1 MVRNELCTLSFVFCT
16 LSFEQGIR
24 SETKNKVL
32 SKVQSTDSDFI
43 MKSMT
48 GYGRGSADGEHFAV
62 SVDLKTVNNRF
73 LDVHLRL
80 TGELSSLEPI
90 IKRQIS
96 SKLSRGRVDV
106 TVNFEKTSQTAYE
119 LNRPLIA
126 GYVHA
131 LREMQKEFSIGGE
144 LDINVLARLPGALQP
159 ARDGLS
165 DEVVAGIEK
174 ALAEGLDELER
185 MRAQE
190 GETLRREMAERIE
203 KIDALVPTIENAAAG
218 LVDAYRARLQKRIG
232 ELLTRNGQLVEID
245 PARLAQEVAYLSDRS
260 DVSEEMVRLRSHLA
274 QFREA
279 LNAAGE
285 TGKMLDFLLQE
296 LNREANTTLSKSTDL
311 TIKEAAL
318 AIKAE
323 VEKLREQVQNV
334 E

>member
-1 MVRNELCTLSFVFCT
+1 
-16 LSFEQGIR
+16 
-24 SETKNKVL
+24 
-32 SKVQSTDSDFI
+32 

-48 GYGRGSADGEHFAV
+48 GYGRGSADGEHFSV

-80 TGELSSLEPI
+80 GGELSALEPV

-96 SKLSRGRVDV
+96 SRLSRGRVDV
-106 TVNFEKTSQTAYE
+106 TINFEKTSHTAYE

-126 GYVHA
+126 GYVNA
-131 LREMQKEFSIGGE
+131 LRDMQAEFGVAGE

-159 ARDGLS
+159 SRDGLS
-165 DEVVAGIEK
+165 EEVTEGIYK
-174 ALAEGLDELER
+174 ALASALDELER

-190 GETLRREMAERIE
+190 GEALRQEMADRIDN
-203 KIDALVPTIENAAAG
+203 ISTLVPKIENAAAG
-218 LVDAYRARLQKRIG
+218 LVDAYRLRLQKRIS
-232 ELLTRNGQLVEID
+232 ELLSKNGQLVEID

-260 DVSEEMVRLRSHLA
+260 DVSEEMVRLRSHLT

-279 LNAAGE
+279 LDSKDE
-285 TGKMLDFLLQE
+285 VGKMLDFLLQE

-311 TIKEAAL
+311 SIKESAL

>member
-1 MVRNELCTLSFVFCT
+1 
-16 LSFEQGIR
+16 
-24 SETKNKVL
+24 
-32 SKVQSTDSDFI
+32 

-48 GYGRGSADGEHFAV
+48 GYGRGSADGEYFAV

-80 TGELSSLEPI
+80 SGELSSLEPV
-90 IKRQIS
+90 IKRRIS
-96 SKLSRGRVDV
+96 SRLSRGRVDV

-126 GYVHA
+126 GYVNA
-131 LREMQKEFSIGGE
+131 LRDMQKEFNIDGE

-159 ARDGLS
+159 SREGIGD
-165 DEVVAGIEK
+165 DVVKGIEK
-174 ALAEGLDELER
+174 ALDEGLDELER

-190 GETLRREMAERIE
+190 GETLRREMADRID
-203 KIDALVPTIENAAAG
+203 KIDALVPTIENAATG

-232 ELLTRNGQLVEID
+232 ELLSRNGQLVDVD

-279 LNAAGE
+279 LNSPGE

-311 TIKEAAL
+311 SIKEAAL

-323 VEKLREQVQNV
+323 VEKIREQVQNV

>member
-1 MVRNELCTLSFVFCT
+1 
-16 LSFEQGIR
+16 
-24 SETKNKVL
+24 
-32 SKVQSTDSDFI
+32 
-43 MKSMT
+43 MT
-48 GYGRGSADGEHFAV
+48 GYGRGSADGENFSV

-80 TGELSSLEPI
+80 NGELAALEPL
-90 IKRQIS
+90 IKRQINS
-96 SKLSRGRVDV
+96 RLSRGRVDV
-106 TVNFEKTSQTAYE
+106 TISFEKTAQTAYE
-119 LNRPLIA
+119 LNRPLIS
-126 GYVHA
+126 GYVNA
-131 LREMQKEFSIGGE
+131 LREMQKEFSIAGD

-159 ARDGLS
+159 TRDALS
-165 DEVVAGIEK
+165 DEVIAGIEK
-174 ALAEGLDELER
+174 ALTAALDELER

-190 GETLRREMAERIE
+190 GETLRKEMAERIE
-203 KIDALVPTIENAAAG
+203 KIEALVPTIEAAAAG

-232 ELLTRNGQLVEID
+232 ELLSRNGQLVEID

-260 DVSEEMVRLRSHLA
+260 DVSEEMVRLRSHLT
-274 QFREA
+274 QFRDA
-279 LNAAGE
+279 LNSTSE

-311 TIKEAAL
+311 SIKEAAL

>member
-1 MVRNELCTLSFVFCT
+1 
-16 LSFEQGIR
+16 
-24 SETKNKVL
+24 
-32 SKVQSTDSDFI
+32 

-48 GYGRGSADGEHFAV
+48 GYGRGSADGEDFAV

-80 TGELSSLEPI
+80 SGELSSLEPL

-96 SKLSRGRVDV
+96 ARLSRGRVDV

-126 GYVHA
+126 GYVSA
-131 LREMQKEFSIGGE
+131 LRDMQKEFNLGGE
-144 LDINVLARLPGALQP
+144 LDINALARLPGALQP

-165 DEVVAGIEK
+165 DNVVAGIEK

-190 GETLRREMAERIE
+190 GETLRQEMAERID

-260 DVSEEMVRLRSHLA
+260 DVSEEMVRLRSHLM
-274 QFREA
+274 QFRDA
-279 LNAAGE
+279 LNANGE

-311 TIKEAAL
+311 AIKEAAL

>member
-1 MVRNELCTLSFVFCT
+1 
-16 LSFEQGIR
+16 
-24 SETKNKVL
+24 
-32 SKVQSTDSDFI
+32 
-43 MKSMT
+43 MT
-48 GYGRGSADGEHFAV
+48 GYGRGSADGEHFTV

-80 TGELSSLEPI
+80 GGELSSLEPV

-96 SKLSRGRVDV
+96 SRLARGRVDV
-106 TVNFEKTSQTAYE
+106 TINFEKTAQTAYE

-126 GYVHA
+126 GYVSA
-131 LREMQKEFSIGGE
+131 LRDMQKEFSIGGE

-165 DEVVAGIEK
+165 DDVVNGIEK
-174 ALAEGLDELER
+174 ALAEALADLER
-185 MRAQE
+185 MRSQE
-190 GETLRREMAERIE
+190 GEALRQEMAERIE
-203 KIDALVPTIENAAAG
+203 RIEGLVPTIENAAAG

-232 ELLTRNGQLVEID
+232 ELLDRNGQLVEVD

-274 QFREA
+274 QFRDA
-279 LNAAGE
+279 LNSNAE
-285 TGKMLDFLLQE
+285 VGKMLDFLLQE

-311 TIKEAAL
+311 SIKEAAL